1 MITNVDVELGT
12 GPQFEAPPE
21 WESFTADQGSG
32 AGKGI
37 KPRHFLRDAIQ
48 DHRDEYSDIIKKE
61 LGS

>member
-12 GPQFEAPPE
+12 GPQFQSPPE
-21 WESFTADQGSG
+21 WESFTANRGSG